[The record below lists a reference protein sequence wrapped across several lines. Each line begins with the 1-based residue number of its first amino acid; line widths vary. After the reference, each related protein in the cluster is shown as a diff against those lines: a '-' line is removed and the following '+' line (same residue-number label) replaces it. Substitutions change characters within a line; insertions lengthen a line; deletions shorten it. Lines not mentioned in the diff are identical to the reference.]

1 MKKIFFIFFFLTF
14 CTNIF
19 AQDKIVYLDVNRLIN
34 ESDAG
39 KYLNV
44 ELNKINKSNIE
55 EFKKIENSIKSEE
68 EKILKQKNILKAD
81 EFNLKVNELRDK
93 YKSYQELKNNKNEEI
108 TKIRNN
114 AAGKILE
121 IVNEI
126 LSKYSNKKEISLII
140 EKKNIVIGKTEL
152 DVTNEILKLLNK
164 KITKIEI
171 N

>member
-1 MKKIFFIFFFLTF
+1 MKKIFFIFFFLF
-14 CTNIF
+14 SCTNVF
-19 AQDKIVYLDVNRLIN
+19 AQDQIVYLDVNRLLN
-34 ESDAG
+34 ESEAG
-39 KYLNV
+39 KYLNI

-68 EKILKQKNILKAD
+68 EKILKQKNILKTN

-93 YKSYQELKNNKNEEI
+93 YKSYQELKNSKNEEI

-114 AAGKILE
+114 TASKILK

-126 LSKYSNKKEISLII
+126 LSKYSTEKEISLII
-140 EKKNIVIGKTEL
+140 EKKNIVIGKTQL
-152 DVTNEILKLLNK
+152 DVTNEILELLNK
-164 KITKIEI
+164 KITKVEI

>member
-19 AQDKIVYLDVNRLIN
+19 AQSKIVYLDVNRLIN

-68 EKILKQKNILKAD
+68 EKILKQKNILKTD

-114 AAGKILE
+114 GAGKILE

-126 LSKYSNKKEISLII
+126 LSKYSIEKEISLII
-140 EKKNIVIGKTEL
+140 EKKNIVIGKTQL
-152 DVTNEILKLLNK
+152 DVTNEILELLNK
-164 KITKIEI
+164 KITKVEI

>member
-19 AQDKIVYLDVNRLIN
+19 AQGKIVYLDVNRLIN

-55 EFKKIENSIKSEE
+55 EFKKIESSIKSEE

>member
-1 MKKIFFIFFFLTF
+1 MKKVFFIFFFLTL

-19 AQDKIVYLDVNRLIN
+19 AQGKILYLDVNRLIN

-55 EFKKIENSIKSEE
+55 EFKKIENSIKTEE
-68 EKILKQKNILKAD
+68 EKLLKQKNILKAD